1 MTAPIMRIMKAQ
13 QYSPRPVVLAVAGI
27 AVLATVTLACAG
39 SGLAGALVPVPARKP
54 DSIQSPALIDV
65 ALPSQTESKTPRAKD
80 SSAAMPVPPPIP
92 TVKPA
97 RGLNALPGTDVE
109 DMASMAATLGL
120 IEPAGY
126 APDAVQKDL
135 TPATTA
141 IPAPALIPV
150 RKPNFSEPDVTM
162 LLSYDKAPK
171 PKAKPLAKSAEA
183 LSARDSEIYRRIFAA
198 QAQGDWDTA
207 NENLRKVSDLRL
219 RGHVLYQRFMHPS
232 YKASFNELHAWMDL
246 YSDLPNADRVYKLAS
261 LRKPASFDGKLKA
274 ARNQIGVGA
283 GVLTVLSTAGDSY
296 APTKSR
302 NKGQTREI
310 ANLVKHVR
318 ADISRGAP
326 TKALRRMSSDPAAK
340 AMDNVEYDQLRAQI
354 AHAYL
359 LLGKPKDA
367 QTLATA
373 SARRSGEK
381 APMAGWAA
389 GLAAWQQKDYKQAAA
404 FFEQTG
410 RSPYSSSWLKSAGAY
425 WASRAHMRSGDM
437 KQVSVWLKEAATHPR
452 TFYGMIATRALG
464 WDFDFDWST
473 PEFSKGDFNRLVSI
487 PAAARAMA
495 LVQAGQNHLAEAEL
509 LQINTKQNPELR
521 EVILAYTQQVNLPS
535 LAMRIASATAKPD
548 GGLYDAALYPL
559 LPWVPEGGYN
569 IDRALIHAI
578 IRQESKFNTAAEST
592 SGAAGLMQIMPNTAS
607 HVVGTLHF
615 KDNAGK
621 TRLKDP
627 QTNLGIGQKYV
638 SELLGYKDIGN
649 ELLSL
654 AIAYNAGPGN
664 LRKWKKELAHIDDPL
679 LFIEMIPMAETRNYV
694 ERVLANY
701 WIYRMRLDQPLPSL
715 DAVAEGKWAGYV
727 PMDDNGAGVR
737 LASTLKSFR
746 VADAR

>member
-1 MTAPIMRIMKAQ
+1 MTPPIMRIMKAQ
-13 QYSPRPVVLAVAGI
+13 QYSHRPVVLAVAGV

-54 DSIQSPALIDV
+54 DSIQSPAVIDV
-65 ALPSQTESKTPRAKD
+65 ALPATKD
-80 SSAAMPVPPPIP
+80 SPSQNSGSVPVPP
-92 TVKPA
+92 VKPSRGNDALSA
-97 RGLNALPGTDVE
+97 RDVE

-135 TPATTA
+135 APVPA
-141 IPAPALIPV
+141 
-150 RKPNFSEPDVTM
+150 RKPNFSEPDVAM
-162 LLSYDKAPK
+162 LLKFDETPK

-183 LSARDSEIYRRIFAA
+183 MSERDSELYRRIFAA
-198 QAQGDWDTA
+198 QAQGDWDKA
-207 NENLRKVSDLRL
+207 DENLRKVSDLRL

-232 YKASFNELHAWMDL
+232 YKASFNELHAWMDM
-246 YSDLPNADRVYKLAS
+246 YSDHPNADRVYKLAA
-261 LRKPASFDGKLKA
+261 LRKPASFDGKLKSA
-274 ARNQIGVGA
+274 KNQIGVGA
-283 GVLTVLSTAGDSY
+283 GVLTVLSSAGDSY
-296 APTKSR
+296 SPTKSR
-302 NKGQTREI
+302 NKGQDREI
-310 ANLVKHVR
+310 AQLVKQVR

-340 AMDNVEYDQLRAQI
+340 VMDNVEYDQLRAQI

-389 GLAAWQQKDYKQAAA
+389 GLAAWQQKDYKSAAK

-473 PEFSKGDFNRLVSI
+473 PDFSKGDFNRLVSI
-487 PAAARAMA
+487 PAASRAMA

-521 EVILAYTQQVNLPS
+521 DAILAYTQQVNLPS

-578 IRQESKFNTAAEST
+578 IRQESKFNTAAESG
-592 SGAAGLMQIMPNTAS
+592 SGAAGLMQIMPITAS
-607 HVVGTLHF
+607 HVVGSLHF
-615 KDNAGK
+615 KDSAGK

-638 SELLGYKDIGN
+638 NELLSYKDIDN

-715 DAVAEGKWAGYV
+715 DAVAEGKWASYT

-737 LASTLKSFR
+737 LATTLKSFR